1 MRSYGRGRS
10 AAAPYRTTRE
20 KKERMKYRVTI
31 VQDLKYRE
39 TIEGTFTSLAVVQ
52 QFIEMVMKHF
62 EAIDITISIDTE
74 EEEGNDAE

>member
-1 MRSYGRGRS
+1 
-10 AAAPYRTTRE
+10 
-20 KKERMKYRVTI
+20 MKYRVTI

>member
-1 MRSYGRGRS
+1 
-10 AAAPYRTTRE
+10 
-20 KKERMKYRVTI
+20 MKYRVTI

-74 EEEGNDAE
+74 EEDGGDE